1 MSSRAELLV
10 QQLENSDDNEGNLSY
25 DILDEDKE
33 VDAVKQNMM
42 AQFAGYSL
50 TADDG
55 PLTVKKEESASI
67 QVERETEPENRCERE
82 MSQEFSLQKGQ
93 AHAVA
98 RIID

>member
-1 MSSRAELLV
+1 
-10 QQLENSDDNEGNLSY
+10 
-25 DILDEDKE
+25 
-33 VDAVKQNMM
+33 MM

-82 MSQEFSLQKGQ
+82 MSQEFSLQKG
-93 AHAVA
+93 
-98 RIID
+98 